1 MNNIRNES
9 RINLAELLAAIAI
22 AAIIIIL
29 IVSVFVTFNKQ
40 YNKQSDE
47 IRDLTNVSTA
57 AQAITKNI
65 RSAIDVEIKED
76 NDSITIIQPEQT
88 ITYAL
93 VNDNIEKDNNV
104 YLQQIEMFYV
114 AKEDDIVT
122 LKIYDSATQKMKTTI
137 VLRKDGEIGR
147 AHV

>member
-9 RINLAELLAAIAI
+9 GITLAELLAAIAI

-40 YNKQSDE
+40 YSKQSDE

-57 AQAITKNI
+57 VQAITKNI
-65 RSAIDVEIKED
+65 RSALEVEVNSDKD
-76 NDSITIIQPEQT
+76 AITITLPEEA

-93 VNDNIEKDNNV
+93 VNDTIEKNNQVYLNNV
-104 YLQQIEMFYV
+104 HSFDVEKDGDTI
-114 AKEDDIVT
+114 T
-122 LKIYDSATQKMKTTI
+122 LEIHGSANQKVKTTI
-137 VLRKDGEIGR
+137 VLRKGGE
-147 AHV
+147 

>member
-9 RINLAELLAAIAI
+9 GITLAELLAAIAI

-65 RSAIDVEIKED
+65 RSAIDVEVNEN

-114 AKEDDIVT
+114 AEEDDIVT
-122 LKIYDSATQKMKTTI
+122 LKIYGSANQKIETTI
-137 VLRKDGEIGR
+137 VLRKDGE
-147 AHV
+147 

>member
-9 RINLAELLAAIAI
+9 GITLAELLAAIAI

-65 RSAIDVEIKED
+65 RSAIDGEVNEN
-76 NDSITIIQPEQT
+76 NDSITIIQLEQT

-114 AKEDDIVT
+114 AEEEEKVI
-122 LKIYDSATQKMKTTI
+122 LKSQ
-137 VLRKDGEIGR
+137 
-147 AHV
+147 